1 MSSLP
6 IFRVL
11 DQFDEDEFLD
21 VPVAPDSLLAVLRDV
36 PDPRRK
42 RGIRH
47 PVGSILAVA
56 ACAVTSGAKS
66 FVAIAEWV
74 AEATPAALAPL
85 GVTGEP
91 PSESTIRRTLQQLD
105 GDGFDAKLGIW
116 SQLRSTTTT
125 ETPVIAVDGK
135 SVRGSGHPAIAGGRC
150 RHLLAAFTHT
160 RGLVLGQLNVDAK
173 TNEIPMFSTLLDGI
187 DIAGAVITADAL
199 HAQREHATYLH
210 QRGAHYLLTVKGN
223 QPTLRKQLASQPWA
237 DVPISHTTEESGHGR
252 KEKRTLKVVT
262 VTAGILFPH
271 AAQAIQ
277 ITRKIRKLKSRKWRT
292 ETVYA
297 VTSLTARQAQP
308 DQLATWIRGH
318 WSVENS
324 LHWVRDVTL
333 GEDLSQIRTGSAPQV
348 MASLRNLAIN
358 LHRLAGAINI
368 AAALRHQ
375 ARNPNRPITLL
386 LTS

>member
-6 IFRVL
+6 MFRVL

-21 VPVAPDSLLAVLRDV
+21 VPTAPEGLLAVLRDV
-36 PDPRRK
+36 PDPRHK

-56 ACAVTSGAKS
+56 ACAVISGAKS

-74 AEATPAALAPL
+74 AEATPAALAL
-85 GVTGEP
+85 VGVTSEP

-105 GDGFDAKLGIW
+105 GDGFDAKLGAW
-116 SQLRSTTTT
+116 AQLRSTTTSM
-125 ETPVIAVDGK
+125 PVIAVDGK
-135 SVRGSGHPAIAGGRC
+135 SVRGSGDPAVADGRC
-150 RHLLAAFTHT
+150 RHLLAALTHT
-160 RGLVLGQLNVDAK
+160 RGLVLGQLNVDVK

-187 DIAGAVITADAL
+187 DIAGAVVTADAL
-199 HAQREHATYLH
+199 HAQKGHAGYLH

-223 QPTLRKQLASQPWA
+223 QPTLRKQLAGQPWA
-237 DVPISHTTEESGHGR
+237 DVPITHTKHETGHGR

-262 VTAGILFPH
+262 MTAGIQFPH
-271 AAQAIQ
+271 ALQAIQ

-297 VTSLTARQAQP
+297 VTSLTAQQAQP
-308 DQLATWIRGH
+308 HQLATWIRGH
-318 WSVENS
+318 WSIENS
-324 LHWVRDVTL
+324 LHWVRDVTM

-375 ARNPNRPITLL
+375 ARNPYRPITLL

>member
-6 IFRVL
+6 IFHVL
-11 DQFDEDEFLD
+11 DQFNEDEFLD
-21 VPVAPDSLLAVLRDV
+21 VPLAPDSLLAVLRDV

-47 PVGSILAVA
+47 PVGAILAVA
-56 ACAVTSGAKS
+56 ACAVAAGAKS

-74 AEATPAALAPL
+74 AEATPAMLARV
-85 GVTGEP
+85 GVIGEP
-91 PSESTIRRTLQQLD
+91 PSESTVRRTLQQLD
-105 GDGFDAKLGIW
+105 GDGFDARLGIW
-116 SQLRSTTTT
+116 SQLRSATTA
-125 ETPVIAVDGK
+125 ETRVIAVDGK
-135 SVRGSGHPAIAGGRC
+135 SVRGSGHPGIADGRC

-160 RGLVLGQLNVDAK
+160 GGLVLGQLNVDVK
-173 TNEIPMFSTLLDGI
+173 TNEIPMFSTLLDSI
-187 DIAGAVITADAL
+187 DIAGAVVTADAL
-199 HAQREHATYLH
+199 HAQKGHASYLH
-210 QRGAHYLLTVKGN
+210 ERGAHYLLTVKGN
-223 QPTLRKQLASQPWA
+223 QPTLRKQLAGLPWA
-237 DVPISHTTEESGHGR
+237 DVPITHTKEESGHGR

-297 VTSLTARQAQP
+297 VTSLTAGQAQP
-308 DQLATWIRGH
+308 HQLATWIRGH
-318 WSVENS
+318 WSIENS

-348 MASLRNLAIN
+348 MATLRNLAIN

-375 ARNPNRPITLL
+375 ARHPNRPITLL